1 MQEVFAKIIEKL
13 EELHERYVNQ
23 YGVVGGNP
31 MAFAVREC
39 IDIVEEIV
47 KQEAEECKSIYM
59 DGEYCW
65 QSCWCTDRCGECNRL
80 CNGDIDY
87 YESYDERNNGWIPS
101 SESFPYE
108 SGYYLVTYHEWS
120 NGDYLP
126 KYDDT
131 YVRRLHY
138 QRSEHFVGWNYP
150 HCVDEMAEAD
160 TNREVIAWRKLPSP
174 YQPKG
179 E

>member
-1 MQEVFAKIIEKL
+1 MQDVFEKIIERL
-13 EELHERYVNQ
+13 EEIRIKKTCNTEKCNTKELCRIC
-23 YGVVGGNP
+23 VVDD
-31 MAFAVREC
+31 V
-39 IDIVEEIV
+39 IEIV
-47 KQEAEECKSIYM
+47 KQEAEKCKSIYM

-65 QSCWCTDRCGECNRL
+65 QSCWCTDRCGECRRL

-87 YESYDERNNGWIPS
+87 YESYDAINDGWIPS

-126 KYDDT
+126 KFDDT

-150 HCVDEMAEAD
+150 HCVDERAEAD
-160 TNREVIAWRKLPSP
+160 TNREVIAWMNLPAP